1 MSIAMR
7 CSSDLS
13 LLSCDR
19 CDIQK
24 WTLSAKQDWFT
35 HFRSDLRESFSLN
48 ISSTTQW
55 VYSFIA
61 RFCLI
66 ASFHYF
72 FMQRCRSRMNSSS
85 LSINLSANIV
95 VLWIRLCSLSLIK
108 SLTFRFTCLMSSELF
123 LKVIF
128 MKYEKVRRS
137 ISWFNWRI
145 TVMR

>member
-1 MSIAMR
+1 MC

-24 WTLSAKQDWFT
+24 WTLSAKQDWFI
-35 HFRSDLRESFSLN
+35 HFRFDLHESFSLN

-61 RFCLI
+61 RFRLI
-66 ASFHYF
+66 ASFHHF
-72 FMQRCRSRMNSSS
+72 FMQRCKSRMNSSS
-85 LSINLSANIV
+85 LSINSSANIA
-95 VLWIRLCSLSLIK
+95 VLWIQLCSLSLIK
-108 SLTFRFTCLMSSELF
+108 SLTFRFTCFMSFELF

-128 MKYEKVRRS
+128 MKYEKVRKS
-137 ISWFNWRI
+137 ISWFSQKV